1 VEQKKFKKL
10 NLFDLAAARIK
21 NSETA
26 AQVSEGD
33 LIEIIAPFVS
43 NENFLGTVIKVFE
56 TTMSIYHADIRKEII
71 WNRRVNCNVYKV

>member
-1 VEQKKFKKL
+1 MKQKKFRKL
-10 NLFDLAAARIK
+10 NLFDLAAVRVK
-21 NSETA
+21 NSETV

-56 TTMSIYHADIRKEII
+56 TKMSIYHADIRKEII
-71 WNRRVNCNVYKV
+71 WNRRVNCKVYKV

>member
-1 VEQKKFKKL
+1 MKQKKFRKL
-10 NLFDLAAARIK
+10 NLFDLAAVRVK
-21 NSETA
+21 NSETV

-33 LIEIIAPFVS
+33 LIEIIAPFVP

-71 WNRRVNCNVYKV
+71 WNRCVNCNVYKV